1 MTHKVFFSF
10 HYERDSW
17 RAGQVR
23 NSGVTKSD
31 VESAGFIDAVE
42 WESIQRQGDKAIE
55 AWIEKQM
62 EGTAVTVVLIGSQT
76 ANRRWVLHEIKRSA
90 EKGNALLGIYIH
102 NVKDMEGKKDSQG
115 KNPFKESDIEDV
127 LIYDWVE
134 DNGYENF
141 GKWVEGAYQNALPK
155 TGKAVGAGA
164 GAAIGAL
171 FGPPG
176 VVIGAAVG
184 YLLGN
189 EVDKDSQRQE

>member
-1 MTHKVFFSF
+1 MAHKVFFSF

-31 VESAGFIDAVE
+31 VESAGFVDAVE
-42 WESIQRQGDKAIE
+42 WESIQRQGDEAIE

-62 EGTAVTVVLIGSQT
+62 EGTAVTVVMIGAQT

-102 NVKDMEGKKDSQG
+102 NVKDIDGRKDTKG
-115 KNPFKESDIEDV
+115 KNPFEECGIQDV
-127 LIYDWVE
+127 PIYDWGE

-141 GKWVEGAYQNALPK
+141 GQWVEEAYQKALPK
-155 TGKAVGAGA
+155 TGKAVGSGA

-176 VVIGAAVG
+176 VVIGAVAG
-184 YLLGN
+184 YFLGN
-189 EVDKDSQRQE
+189 EVDKNNKR